1 MATVH
6 YLYRSKK
13 EKANLTLRLLYAYD
27 KKNYSFFARTEIKME
42 KEYWEGDYKAE
53 KINDLERLKKRNAER
68 DKLESLEI
76 YVLGELDKI
85 KDQSKLSTEWLKDI
99 IKEYHNPTPETP
111 DEPEQPKAPSEL
123 IPFFEFYLSIR
134 ENSLSK
140 NRKKKIGVTKRK
152 LERYSKAKKTK
163 LKISDINDNFLNS
176 FLDYGKKEKYSKQTL
191 KGDLSILKTLCRYA
205 LQHGIKISPQL
216 DKLQIKAE
224 RNASPYL
231 NIDEIKAISDLEIT
245 GYLANARDWLVISC
259 YTGQRISDFMR
270 FSSDMVVVDE
280 ADYFLEFEQQKTQ
293 KKMYIP
299 FLHEALAVYKAN
311 GNKFPRAISH
321 QKYNSYIKEVC
332 KLAGINEPMTGNVRV
347 SIAEDEN
354 NATKGDFRVIR
365 KEVPKY
371 ELITSH
377 IGRRSFATNYYGKLP
392 TSDLILVTGH
402 SGESQLLNY
411 LQKTSTEEAKQVS
424 KRFAKLR

>member
-1 MATVH
+1 MATVN

-68 DKLESLEI
+68 AKLENLEI
-76 YVLGELDKI
+76 YVLSELDKI
-85 KDQSKLSTEWLKDI
+85 KDQSKLSTDWLKGV
-99 IKEYHNPTPETP
+99 IKEYHHPTPKKP
-111 DEPEQPKAPSEL
+111 DQPKAPEEL

-134 ENSLSK
+134 GNSLSE
-140 NRKKKIGVTKRK
+140 NRKKKIRVTKRK
-152 LERYSKAKKTK
+152 LERYIEAKKTK

-205 LQHGIKISPQL
+205 LQHGIEISPQL
-216 DKLQIKAE
+216 ETLQIKAE

-231 NIDEIKAISDLEIT
+231 NFDEIKAISNLELT

-270 FSSDMVVVDE
+270 FNSDMVVVDDG
-280 ADYFLEFEQQKTQ
+280 DYYLEFEQQKTG

-299 FLHEALAVYKAN
+299 FLKEALAIYKAN
-311 GNKFPRAISH
+311 GNNFPRAISH
-321 QKYNSYIKEVC
+321 QKYNVYIKEVC

-347 SIAEDEN
+347 SIAEDES
-354 NATKGDFRVIR
+354 NATKNDYRIIR
-365 KEVPKY
+365 KEVPKH

-411 LQKTSTEEAKQVS
+411 LQKTSTEEARQVS